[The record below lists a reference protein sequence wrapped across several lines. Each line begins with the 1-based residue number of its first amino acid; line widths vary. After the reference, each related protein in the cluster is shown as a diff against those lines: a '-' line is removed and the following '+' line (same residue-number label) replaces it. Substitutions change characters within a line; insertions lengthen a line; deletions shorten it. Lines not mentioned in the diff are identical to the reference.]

1 MPIII
6 NHRISN
12 LGYFKKTNLEKIIF
26 FHSNFNLAQNTNLN
40 ISEQNS
46 KFYQDKKVDAA
57 LINDFH
63 SSFKSNDGFFQE
75 KYQLQYTSSVID
87 SITGTIFAN
96 DEIPKNKF
104 DLPLFDKFHF
114 EVNIPLTFQTFFKY
128 DVNIKFIENS
138 QEPIIGNYYSKIT
151 IQKLTKDNDEQWIE
165 NQVISLK
172 YEEILR
178 FYSLDSFTYADYEH
192 LNQGSD
198 NYVWS

>member
-6 NHRISN
+6 NHSISN

-46 KFYQDKKVDAA
+46 KFYQDKKVDVA

-138 QEPIIGNYYSKIT
+138 QEPIIGNYYSILGV
-151 IQKLTKDNDEQWIE
+151 KLI
-165 NQVISLK
+165 
-172 YEEILR
+172 
-178 FYSLDSFTYADYEH
+178 
-192 LNQGSD
+192 
-198 NYVWS
+198 